1 MDRSVAQ
8 GREAHP
14 EADRRSDSSKE
25 SRLDRPLDRR
35 LDVAV
40 GVLLAVIA
48 LGIYLATRADRF
60 YDHFVWQAAAFLE
73 GQAAIRYP
81 VSASATS
88 IGNAF
93 FQDVLPVASSDGV
106 PRGLIPFPPLP
117 ALILVPF
124 VAAWGLST
132 DDQTIYTMLAAIDV
146 AICWWMLGRLR
157 IELVA
162 RLATV
167 LFFAFG
173 TVFWYTAQ
181 LATTWYQAHIVAVGL
196 AMLAVGLALGADPAA
211 QADEP
216 ELDGGLPR
224 DEASQARDESRADV
238 ARARHRLA
246 VDPRQFLVG
255 LLFGLAATARLS
267 ILVAAPFFILVGA
280 GGSWWRRGW
289 SAGLGAAL
297 PVGALLAYNVVIT
310 GQVFHPAYDH
320 LYELEA
326 RAYVALDYH
335 PEWAAE
341 DPRYLAQNLQI
352 MFLTQPEILPER
364 RRDTLGTIDE
374 PLCTR
379 PDAPRGLFDRECP
392 LAVPRDI
399 GMSILLTS
407 PAYLLM
413 VPVLAR
419 YGRSRLVTGAAVAVL
434 LVVLVDLMHFSQGWV
449 QFGYR
454 FSNDAVAFALPLVAL
469 GLDRAAAGT
478 RAWAMPVAMT
488 LVVAS
493 IAVNAW
499 GVVWSLQ
506 LGW

>member
-1 MDRSVAQ
+1 MLTGSPT
-8 GREAHP
+8 G
-14 EADRRSDSSKE
+14 
-25 SRLDRPLDRR
+25 SRLDRR

-40 GVLLAVIA
+40 GVLLAIIA
-48 LGIYLATRADRF
+48 LGIYLATRADRV

-73 GQAAIRYP
+73 GHAAIRYP
-81 VSASATS
+81 VAGSVSS
-88 IGNAF
+88 VGNAF
-93 FQDVLPVASSDGV
+93 FQDVLPVASGDGV

-117 ALILVPF
+117 AVILLPF

-132 DDQTIYTMLAAIDV
+132 DDQTIFTALAAIDV

-157 IELVA
+157 IGLVA
-162 RLATV
+162 RLTTV

-196 AMLAVGLALGADPAA
+196 AMLAVGLALDADRAA

-216 ELDGGLPR
+216 GLAAERGLDDDRGPA
-224 DEASQARDESRADV
+224 DSASAASAGRWF
-238 ARARHRLA
+238 A
-246 VDPRQFLVG
+246 VDRRQFLVG
-255 LLFGLAATARLS
+255 LLFGLAATARLTV
-267 ILVAAPFFILVGA
+267 LVAAPFFVLVGA

-297 PVGALLAYNVVIT
+297 PLGALLAYNVAVT
-310 GQVFHPAYDH
+310 GHVFHPAYDH
-320 LYELEA
+320 LYALEA

-335 PEWAAE
+335 REWAAE
-341 DPRYLAQNLQI
+341 DPRYLPQNLRI
-352 MFLTQPEILPER
+352 MFLSTPEILPER

-374 PLCTR
+374 PLCTE
-379 PDAPRGLFDRECP
+379 PGAQRGLFDTDCP

-407 PAYLLM
+407 PAYLLLI
-413 VPVLAR
+413 PALAR
-419 YGRSRLVTGAAVAVL
+419 YGRSRLITGAALAVL
-434 LVVLVDLMHFSQGWV
+434 LVVVIDLMHFSQGWV

-454 FSNDAVAFALPLVAL
+454 FSNDAVPFALPLVAL
-469 GLDRAAAGT
+469 GLAGAVGGR
-478 RAWAMPVAMT
+478 RAWATPVAMG
-488 LVVAS
+488 LVVIS
-493 IAVNAW
+493 IAVNLW